1 MKVLY
6 LTYDG
11 LLDPLGQSQVLP
23 YLYGLAD
30 ALGVEFHIISFEK
43 KERRQGEAAL
53 RGELIQ
59 RRMHWYPLSFTRK
72 PPILAKAYDSWRF
85 AYAARGIVRRQRPN
99 LLHARSYVAGWV
111 AHQLSRRYRIPWIF
125 DMRGFWADER
135 RETHAWREG
144 HPFYDWLYATWKR
157 RERLMLDSAAH
168 VIVLTEAARTV
179 LMEWGI
185 APEKIT
191 VIPCV
196 ADYEHFQPQPSM
208 RTPYRTQLGIPE
220 SAFVLGY
227 VGSIGPLY
235 RLDEMLRFFQVLRR
249 HLPESYM
256 VFFTPASPEE
266 VKKAAIAQ
274 GIPIERLRILF
285 IPRKELPQWSSVID
299 ASIIFCQPGFSRIG
313 SSPTRIAELLAM
325 NIPVIAQ
332 VDLGDNLRLSE
343 AISGLYLCDIFS
355 EESYEK
361 VATQVLQD
369 RTEDKWQAIRP
380 NSESLLSMSVGHE
393 RYIQIYAALQRTKAT

>member
-59 RRMHWYPLSFTRK
+59 RHMHWYPLSFTRK
-72 PPILAKAYDSWRF
+72 PPLLAKVYDSWRF

-111 AHQLSRRYRIPWIF
+111 AHQLSRRYGIPWIF

-208 RTPYRTQLGIPE
+208 RTQYRARLGIPE

-299 ASIIFCQPGFSRIG
+299 ASVIFYRSGFSRNG
-313 SSPTRIAELLAM
+313 TSPTRIAELLAM

-332 VDLGDNLRLSE
+332 ADLGDNHALSQKVV
-343 AISGLYLCDIFS
+343 GLYLCESFS
-355 EESYEK
+355 ESHYEE
-361 VATQVLQD
+361 VL
-369 RTEDKWQAIRP
+369 RY
-380 NSESLLSMSVGHE
+380 LLSDIEKGQRQHIRASSEGLLSLTVGQA
-393 RYIQIYAALQRTKAT
+393 RYAAVYAKLL